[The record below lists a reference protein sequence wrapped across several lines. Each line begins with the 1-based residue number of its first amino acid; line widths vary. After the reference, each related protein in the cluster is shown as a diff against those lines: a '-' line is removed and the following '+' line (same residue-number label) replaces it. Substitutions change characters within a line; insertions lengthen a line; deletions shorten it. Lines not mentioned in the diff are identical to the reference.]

1 LFITIIYEIN
11 KKDIH
16 LYSDFLIMNVVVI
29 DCFDSFTFNLVH
41 YLEQICNSVEC
52 IRCNKVDIASLG
64 SYDGFV
70 LSPGPGL
77 PIETHNLF
85 EILTTWGSIKPI
97 LGICLGH
104 QAIGAFFGLEL
115 INMPHVHHGINR
127 STSVIDENEILFKGL
142 PLEFLSARYHSW
154 VVSSPDEYSP
164 LKITAM
170 DKDGDIMGI
179 SHRKYNIKG
188 IQFHP
193 ESILTNYGFQIL
205 NNWVKSI

>member
-1 LFITIIYEIN
+1 
-11 KKDIH
+11 
-16 LYSDFLIMNVVVI
+16 MNVVVI

-41 YLEQICNSVEC
+41 YLEQMCNSVEC

-64 SYDGFV
+64 SYDGVV

-77 PIETHNLF
+77 PIETHNLYK
-85 EILTTWGSIKPI
+85 ILTTWGSIKPI

-104 QAIGAFFGLEL
+104 QAIGAFFGLKL

-142 PLEFLSARYHSW
+142 PTEFLSARYHSW
-154 VVSSPDEYSP
+154 IVSSPDEYSP
-164 LKITAM
+164 LKVTAV

-179 SHRKYNIKG
+179 SHRELNIKG

-193 ESILTNYGFQIL
+193 ESILTGYGFQML
-205 NNWVKSI
+205 NNWVESI